1 MFDSISCTVV
11 VSIEVLLHDVVG
23 IAVVVVVVVA
33 EIGQQPLIPHTISNI
48 CVFYGFGHFKL

>member
-23 IAVVVVVVVA
+23 IVVVVVA

-48 CVFYGFGHFKL
+48 CVFYGFGRFKL